1 MLGSQTVLILV
12 GVFVCVAQ
20 LALAVPPVNSIP
32 VKIINHAGAPIEVYW
47 IDTFSNDGTIV
58 KQTAKPLRNS
68 SDAHINSYDG
78 HQFVAKFLNEVEGAE
93 AYFTKGPSEETVIVE
108 YDSESNVMTAR
119 QITKFDEIMDLINE
133 ATKTCN
139 NLEDSTFTDCI
150 KSKVVEEA
158 KRLTDTTNEIRRYRD
173 LMSPRLN
180 SYVCADDM
188 ANVSTALKVVPFD
201 DRRERYNADLMV
213 DTDRAK
219 VWVMKKAITAKEC
232 EILARRSVAA
242 VAPASQTELSMEAD
256 GSSVVVSAQANG
268 ALVYEL
274 DAEAPEKDP
283 LWPLYSR
290 IIKVT
295 NAVGKQGIPVLPIP
309 QEKLNLLTYEEG
321 TSGLGTHF
329 HGKSKFQPGD
339 RVASA
344 LLFCQTAAQGGQ
356 VTFPKADIVLTPETG
371 MGVFYSYKSA
381 TTGDMDDGYSEMSG
395 CPVRGGNMVV
405 ASLHLRSGTPVLAL
419 ENATAGVEGSASGSA
434 ELGPA

>member
-108 YDSESNVMTAR
+108 YDTESNVMTAR

-188 ANVSTALKVVPFD
+188 ANVSTALKV
-201 DRRERYNADLMV
+201 
-213 DTDRAK
+213 
-219 VWVMKKAITAKEC
+219 
-232 EILARRSVAA
+232 
-242 VAPASQTELSMEAD
+242 
-256 GSSVVVSAQANG
+256 
-268 ALVYEL
+268 
-274 DAEAPEKDP
+274 
-283 LWPLYSR
+283 
-290 IIKVT
+290 
-295 NAVGKQGIPVLPIP
+295 
-309 QEKLNLLTYEEG
+309 
-321 TSGLGTHF
+321 
-329 HGKSKFQPGD
+329 
-339 RVASA
+339 
-344 LLFCQTAAQGGQ
+344 
-356 VTFPKADIVLTPETG
+356 
-371 MGVFYSYKSA
+371 
-381 TTGDMDDGYSEMSG
+381 
-395 CPVRGGNMVV
+395 
-405 ASLHLRSGTPVLAL
+405 
-419 ENATAGVEGSASGSA
+419 
-434 ELGPA
+434 

>member
-1 MLGSQTVLILV
+1 M
-12 GVFVCVAQ
+12 
-20 LALAVPPVNSIP
+20 
-32 VKIINHAGAPIEVYW
+32 
-47 IDTFSNDGTIV
+47 

-108 YDSESNVMTAR
+108 YDTESNVMTAR

-180 SYVCADDM
+180 SYVCADAM

-232 EILARRSVAA
+232 EILARRG
-242 VAPASQTELSMEAD
+242 VAPVAPTSQTELSMEAD
-256 GSSVVVSAQANG
+256 GSSVVMSAQANG

-283 LWPLYSR
+283 LWYERFPFSYE
-290 IIKVT
+290 
-295 NAVGKQGIPVLPIP
+295 PI
-309 QEKLNLLTYEEG
+309 
-321 TSGLGTHF
+321 
-329 HGKSKFQPGD
+329 
-339 RVASA
+339 
-344 LLFCQTAAQGGQ
+344 
-356 VTFPKADIVLTPETG
+356 DI
-371 MGVFYSYKSA
+371 M
-381 TTGDMDDGYSEMSG
+381 
-395 CPVRGGNMVV
+395 R
-405 ASLHLRSGTPVLAL
+405 
-419 ENATAGVEGSASGSA
+419 
-434 ELGPA
+434 